1 MGFLIDFLSH
11 AAIVGFMGGAA
22 ITIALQQ
29 LKGFL
34 GIKKFTKKTDIISV
48 MNSVFSSAQNGVS
61 YIYLSNSFI
70 TVLFLCLCLWLSVFY
85 IGSETCI
92 IKILIH
98 IFHKF
103 AVELAD
109 NSHWSFIFDIFDS
122 L

>member
-34 GIKKFTKKTDIISV
+34 GIKNFTKKTDVISV
-48 MNSVFSSAQNGVS
+48 MHSVFGSAHNGVS
-61 YIYLSNSFI
+61 YIYLCNSF
-70 TVLFLCLCLWLSVFY
+70 VHVLSHYLCLFLLYSVLLFLCY
-85 IGSETCI
+85 
-92 IKILIH
+92 KIL
-98 IFHKF
+98 

-109 NSHWSFIFDIFDS
+109 NSHWSIILNIFDCC
-122 L
+122 

>member
-34 GIKKFTKKTDIISV
+34 GIKKFTKKTDVISV
-48 MNSVFSSAQNGVS
+48 MHSVFGAAHNGVS
-61 YIYLSNSFI
+61 YNYLCNSFVQCTFPLLVSI
-70 TVLFLCLCLWLSVFY
+70 PSIFGLKPAASNYWFLCH
-85 IGSETCI
+85 
-92 IKILIH
+92 KIL
-98 IFHKF
+98 

-109 NSHWSFIFDIFDS
+109 NSHWSIILNVFDS
-122 L
+122 C